1 MIGFIGLGTMG
12 APMCRN
18 LAAKC
23 GEKVLAFD
31 VNPAPLE
38 RLKDHGVEAAA
49 SVRDVAARCN
59 YIFLSLPGV
68 PEVKAV
74 CAGAASLMLYAHAG
88 AYIIDLST
96 TTVALAREL
105 NSRFE
110 AGGVHFADAP
120 VARTRAAAEKGTL
133 SIMVGGSE
141 QVYQR
146 IKPLLLHMGRDVT
159 HCGAAGAGQAT
170 KLINNMVLFQN
181 VVALAEALTLAR
193 KSGLSGTKV
202 FESLMSGSADS
213 FALRNHGINALL
225 PEQFPERAFPVQ
237 YAMKDMEYLLELA
250 SQAKVELAG
259 AKNAMA
265 ALERAAA
272 AGFGEKYFPVLVKT
286 I

>member
-38 RLKDHGVEAAA
+38 RLKEHGVEAAA

-74 CAGAASLMLYAHAG
+74 CAGPASLMLHAHAG
-88 AYIIDLST
+88 TYIIDLST

-133 SIMVGGSE
+133 SIMVGGSD

-159 HCGAAGAGQAT
+159 HCGAPGAGQAT

-181 VVALAEALTLAR
+181 VVALAEAVTLAR
-193 KSGLSGTKV
+193 KAGLSGTKV

-225 PEQFPERAFPVQ
+225 PEEFPERAFPVQ
-237 YAMKDMEYLLELA
+237 YAMKDMEYLLEFA
-250 SQAKVELAG
+250 QQAKVELAG

-272 AGFGEKYFPVLVKT
+272 AGHGAKYFPVLVKT
-286 I
+286 L

>member
-1 MIGFIGLGTMG
+1 
-12 APMCRN
+12 
-18 LAAKC
+18 
-23 GEKVLAFD
+23 
-31 VNPAPLE
+31 
-38 RLKDHGVEAAA
+38 
-49 SVRDVAARCN
+49 
-59 YIFLSLPGV
+59 
-68 PEVKAV
+68 
-74 CAGAASLMLYAHAG
+74 
-88 AYIIDLST
+88 
-96 TTVALAREL
+96 
-105 NSRFE
+105 
-110 AGGVHFADAP
+110 
-120 VARTRAAAEKGTL
+120 
-133 SIMVGGSE
+133 
-141 QVYQR
+141 
-146 IKPLLLHMGRDVT
+146 
-159 HCGAAGAGQAT
+159 
-170 KLINNMVLFQN
+170 
-181 VVALAEALTLAR
+181 VALAEALTLAR